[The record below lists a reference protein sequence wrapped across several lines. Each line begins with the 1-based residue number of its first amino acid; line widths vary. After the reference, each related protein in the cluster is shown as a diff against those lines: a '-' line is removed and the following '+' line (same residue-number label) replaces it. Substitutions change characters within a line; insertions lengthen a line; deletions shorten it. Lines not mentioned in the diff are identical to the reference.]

1 MSVGLGKLKV
11 IERTETMEQELI
23 FRTTEV
29 IKNLQ
34 ANRDFSNSE
43 AYAYAFGWAWAMLTD
58 ADRLKLIEISG
69 REQN

>member
-11 IERTETMEQELI
+11 IERTEIMEQELI
-23 FRTTEV
+23 FRTSEL

-34 ANRDFSNSE
+34 ANRGFSNSE

-58 ADRLKLIEISG
+58 ADRLKLIEVSQ
-69 REQN
+69 RDEN